1 VIPHNS
7 VFAPILTPF
16 DDSGANIDTAA
27 FTQHLQYLTNA
38 GLDGVLVLGTNGEFA
53 HLRDTEKSEL
63 VDLALQIE
71 ELQVIAGGTV
81 PDSIEGTLALC
92 SALNKHGSR
101 LAGILV
107 APPFYGEYKSGH
119 KISEKTIAEFYR
131 ALAQLVLDVPLYL
144 YNVPRSSEKQV
155 TAAVSPAVMELL
167 GDVAI
172 AGLKDSTG
180 IAGNVPD
187 YLSARPDLNILIG
200 NDHAISEGISAG
212 ARGSITACANV
223 FPSAVKTLYG
233 HLHKPG
239 EKQAQDELSVLRGV
253 LEIIPGKMIA
263 AQKLLLHIFGVVSQH
278 SPVRI
283 PGGSLT
289 EPEKNR
295 VLGQIGQICSTLE
308 INQGLGRELAQKAA
322 DYR

>member
-1 VIPHNS
+1 MIPHNS

-119 KISEKTIAEFYR
+119 KISEKT
-131 ALAQLVLDVPLYL
+131 
-144 YNVPRSSEKQV
+144 
-155 TAAVSPAVMELL
+155 VMERL
-167 GDVAI
+167 V
-172 AGLKDSTG
+172 DSFYPVTP
-180 IAGNVPD
+180 I
-187 YLSARPDLNILIG
+187 
-200 NDHAISEGISAG
+200 IS
-212 ARGSITACANV
+212 RM
-223 FPSAVKTLYG
+223 
-233 HLHKPG
+233 
-239 EKQAQDELSVLRGV
+239 LRGE
-253 LEIIPGKMIA
+253 EII
-263 AQKLLLHIFGVVSQH
+263 VSQE
-278 SPVRI
+278 I
-283 PGGSLT
+283 Y
-289 EPEKNR
+289 R
-295 VLGQIGQICSTLE
+295 V
-308 INQGLGRELAQKAA
+308 INC
-322 DYR
+322 